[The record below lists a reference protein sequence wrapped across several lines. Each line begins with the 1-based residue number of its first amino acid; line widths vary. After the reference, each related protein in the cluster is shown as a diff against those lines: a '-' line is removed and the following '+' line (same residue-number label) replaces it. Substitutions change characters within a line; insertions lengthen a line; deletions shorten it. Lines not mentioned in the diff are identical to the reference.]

1 MPRIVKPEA
10 APQIREEYQLLPFVG
25 EGIRRLKKERGQQ
38 AAGLGYNEAR
48 TQKRPRLFYAF

>member
-38 AAGLGYNEAR
+38 AAGLG
-48 TQKRPRLFYAF
+48 